1 MHCPE
6 KNCTSKYIASFT
18 NIHKAVTDVFTFG
31 NPDGTVRKY
40 KRLYL
45 CVSDLL
51 TISTFCPCEG
61 RPNPPEGLALFCP
74 GGKLL
79 LSPAPALAHGG
90 TDFGQP
96 RHGKECSPMVEP
108 CFVYPQTNVEM

>member
-61 RPNPPEGLALFCP
+61 RPNPPEGLKLYSALAISFCS
-74 GGKLL
+74 LL
-79 LSPAPALAHGG
+79 LQPWLMEELILANPGMA
-90 TDFGQP
+90 
-96 RHGKECSPMVEP
+96 R
-108 CFVYPQTNVEM
+108 NVPLYG